1 MSSTPTSDRPSSRR
15 LRVTVEY
22 DGTGFL
28 GFQRQASGR
37 TVQAVLEAALAPY
50 TPAPSLLA
58 AGRTD
63 TGVHACGQVAHF
75 DYAGRV
81 PVEKLAAVVNGQL
94 PDDVAIRDCREVDP
108 AFHARY
114 SALARTYRY
123 QFIRTPERSPL
134 RERYAWRLAGDLD
147 IAAMTSAVSRLPG
160 THSFRRFGRIPGS
173 LEQRQRSQ
181 ARRGWRR
188 TVCTATLQQEADTLC
203 FQIEANAFLTHMV
216 RAIVGA
222 LVVVGRGQLSVPQFA
237 AALRDDTSDG
247 ALAPI
252 APAHGLCLFR
262 VRYPNE

>member
-1 MSSTPTSDRPSSRR
+1 MRR
-15 LRVTVEY
+15 LRVIVEY
-22 DGTGFL
+22 DGTDFL

-37 TVQAVLEAALAPY
+37 TVQAVLEGALAPY
-50 TPAPSLLA
+50 TPAPALLA

-63 TGVHACGQVAHF
+63 SGVHARGQVAHF

-81 PVEKLAAVVNGQL
+81 PIEKLAAVVNGRL

-114 SALARTYRY
+114 WALARTYRY
-123 QFIRTPERSPL
+123 QFIRATDRLPL
-134 RERYAWRLAGDLD
+134 RERYAWRLAGGLHV
-147 IAAMTSAVSRLPG
+147 AAMTSAVDQLPG

-173 LEQRQRSQ
+173 SEQRQRSQ
-181 ARRGWRR
+181 ASRGWQR
-188 TVCTATLQQEADTLC
+188 TVYTATLQPEADTLF

-222 LVVVGRGQLSVPQFA
+222 LVAVGRGQLSVAQFA
-237 AALRDDTSDG
+237 AALQDDTSDA

-252 APAHGLCLFR
+252 APAHGLCLVR